1 MAGFLKGKRI
11 GYYLNIASC
20 AVGIV
25 ALIVYL
31 VYGAALGMYES
42 AVIAL
47 FIAGIACGVLQMFI
61 RFDWFILGMAICFSL
76 GLFAFVTCTETVGS
90 IADYM
95 NSIVAFGHPEFIG
108 NIVAVIAIAAVAV
121 FIAVFWCFCRIQ
133 NKAN

>member
-47 FIAGIACGVLQMFI
+47 FIAGIACG
-61 RFDWFILGMAICFSL
+61 
-76 GLFAFVTCTETVGS
+76 
-90 IADYM
+90 
-95 NSIVAFGHPEFIG
+95 IVALTKKNKLTKGGAALSI
-108 NIVAVIAIAAVAV
+108 IAIALPVVVCAVV
-121 FIAVFWCFCRIQ
+121 ILLFSTGVWVIRLM
-133 NKAN
+133 